1 MRSCAAPTQKQVL
14 AAARVWD
21 VRIEN
26 AFASLRRADFLGPG
40 PWPILRWLRFYVPT
54 PDPEPVYLYT
64 DDPVGIVPERRI
76 NNDQPSLHAGLM
88 AQAQIEQG
96 DHVVHIGAGTGYYT
110 AILAHLTGP
119 AGRVTGVEYDAGL
132 AVRATANLS
141 GTRVRVV
148 QGDGAAIGSTRSKR
162 VDNSYRR

>member
-1 MRSCAAPTQKQVL
+1 M
-14 AAARVWD
+14 WD

-88 AQAQIEQG
+88 AQARIEQG

-162 VDNSYRR
+162 VDDSYRR